1 MKIMLDGPSL
11 SHVELNLP
19 VVTGVPAASQRRDDD
34 QDADGRLL
42 QHRERDDHPA
52 QAALAYE
59 RVRKIKTPF
68 LQRSNSS
75 ILTQCRITHES
86 PTPKIL

>member
-52 QAALAYE
+52 QAALAHE

-68 LQRSNSS
+68 LQRSSSS
-75 ILTQCRITHES
+75 ILTQDPI
-86 PTPKIL
+86 P